1 MKMIFDFGN
10 VVMDAARRQ
19 TCLADRHGVSGFSNL
34 ALYIV
39 MDAARF
45 ELAAPRCF
53 GEPEAQLA
61 KRVLYR
67 TELSARCKKE
77 RKCWCNQF

>member
-1 MKMIFDFGN
+1 
-10 VVMDAARRQ
+10 
-19 TCLADRHGVSGFSNL
+19 
-34 ALYIV
+34 

-45 ELAAPRCF
+45 ELAAPRSF
-53 GEPEAQLA
+53 GEAEAQLA